1 MIRLVEQEIGV
12 MVHFGRLVGEFYCD
26 KCYNFRKESR
36 SKKDIDKLNFRLY
49 YPSLYF
55 LQQIIIELV
64 DYWFSLRYSLFIF
77 VLLEF
82 VVFFHSQFYCPKVY
96 GVLTENGTCTNENL
110 TIGNT
115 TYILNQTL
123 SDFIKRLTQ
132 DNRPLAELICQNMLN
147 QNITK

>member
-1 MIRLVEQEIGV
+1 MITG
-12 MVHFGRLVGEFYCD
+12 
-26 KCYNFRKESR
+26 
-36 SKKDIDKLNFRLY
+36 
-49 YPSLYF
+49 
-55 LQQIIIELV
+55 
-64 DYWFSLRYSLFIF
+64 FSLRYSLFIF
-77 VLLEF
+77 LILVLVLLF
-82 VVFFHSQFYCPKVY
+82 PSQFYYPEVY